1 MNEMQ
6 KVMRKVRFE
15 TEAERYDRECNDY
28 EYEQLQRDW
37 PDNLQSIAQALP
49 ITAKNTVGRSEPKP
63 LNDFLPAV

>member
-1 MNEMQ
+1 MLNPFKNERNIPMNEMQ

-37 PDNLQSIAQALP
+37 PDNL
-49 ITAKNTVGRSEPKP
+49 
-63 LNDFLPAV
+63 